1 MVPEAEPNVKTV
13 ILQGIVYIFN
23 PPTDTAADAS
33 GQVAGVQ

>member
-1 MVPEAEPNVKTV
+1 MTPEAEPNIKTV

-23 PPTDTAADAS
+23 PPTEAA